1 MKRSNLYPREYR
13 YIGFLGIW
21 LLISY
26 LLFTWNFPMTDTVES
41 NYALTALTMIEH
53 NNYIS
58 PMIYDV
64 YWYDKPIWTY
74 WMLIASFKLFGV
86 SDFAARFPFAIC
98 AMLNGLVMYFGVRTL
113 FKRVRL
119 ALWSAIILGTSLEFW
134 YISHAV
140 LTDGFLFLFTQG
152 IFFFAYQGFQ
162 RQSQKHMVLAY
173 ICAALAVLTK
183 GPIGLILP
191 GLILLVYLALFNRRK
206 NMFALLF
213 NPVGLLAFFVV
224 ALPWYILMYNIHGMN
239 FINEF
244 LGLHNYVRATIPE
257 HPEQNWWY
265 LYFIVAPVSLFP
277 WTGLTV
283 YELIQRIKQ
292 RKSSCPTNATG
303 TTHSKDANHLTVPN
317 HHSTEANCP
326 LANTTGHLAQPD
338 GHLMSNEPIK
348 WFAYALTWGL
358 GIFIFY
364 NLMATK
370 YLTYTFLCLIPFAII
385 TAQGGLRLCG
395 KLAYQRLSAKL
406 LYIPLLAIAVPG
418 LIALVYSLVTSPTMT
433 SHRTDNHFHAV
444 FIVLVAVSL
453 LVLPLIVAYRRQGT
467 KNIFAGTAI
476 SISLFYLVLLNL
488 LPPLVQQA
496 STKELAQILPLEAT
510 TKVYYYRDYRTSLVY
525 YSGHP
530 VTQIIAPE
538 EENDLWSEGKNVMPT
553 TTVKGAIQETA
564 NEKGYIILVPNK
576 YNHNFINT
584 PLATTTY
591 EWGRLGNII
600 IYMAK

>member
-41 NYALTALTMIEH
+41 NYALTALTMMEH

-98 AMLNGLVMYFGVRTL
+98 AMLNGLVMYLGVRTL

-152 IFFFAYQGFQ
+152 IFFFAYKGFQ
-162 RQSQKHMVLAY
+162 LQSQKQFTFAY

-191 GLILLVYLALFNRRK
+191 GLILLLYVLLFNRK
-206 NMFALLF
+206 KENLALLF
-213 NPVGLLAFFVV
+213 APLGLLAFSIV
-224 ALPWYILMYNIHGMN
+224 ALPWYVVMYNIHGMN
-239 FINEF
+239 FIDEF

-265 LYFIVAPVSLFP
+265 LYFLIAPVSIFP

-283 YELIQRIKQ
+283 YELVQIIRHKES
-292 RKSSCPTNATG
+292 RHWT
-303 TTHSKDANHLTVPN
+303 
-317 HHSTEANCP
+317 
-326 LANTTGHLAQPD
+326 
-338 GHLMSNEPIK
+338 
-348 WFAYALTWGL
+348 AYALTWGL
-358 GIFIFY
+358 GVFIFY

-370 YLTYTFLCLIPFAII
+370 YLTYTFLCLIPFAVI

-395 KLAYQRLSAKL
+395 VHGQGSTDEESIPSTHAANVKLIAKL
-406 LYIPLLAIAVPG
+406 LFIPLLAITTPG
-418 LIALVYSLVTSPTMT
+418 LIILVYTLASEPTMT
-433 SHRTDNHFHAV
+433 SPMPDNLWHAV
-444 FIVLVAVSL
+444 FVILVALSL
-453 LVLPLIVAYRRQGT
+453 LLLPLVASYRRHSV

-496 STKELAQILPLEAT
+496 STKELAQILPLEAST
-510 TKVYYYRDYRTSLVY
+510 QVYYYRDYRTSLVY

-538 EENDLWSEGKNVMPT
+538 AENDLWSEGKNVMPT
-553 TTVKGAIQETA
+553 TTIEGAVEKTA
-564 NEKGYIILVPNK
+564 NESDYIILVPNK
-576 YNHNFINT
+576 YNSNFT
-584 PLATTTY
+584 ATALAPRTY